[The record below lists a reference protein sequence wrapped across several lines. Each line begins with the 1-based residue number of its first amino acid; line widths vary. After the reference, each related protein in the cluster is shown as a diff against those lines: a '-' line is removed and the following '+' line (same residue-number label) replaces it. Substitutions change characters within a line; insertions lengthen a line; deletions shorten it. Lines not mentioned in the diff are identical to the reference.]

1 MKSKVLERAMFASE
15 NKPDKISS
23 GIMQGFDDEE
33 PIDMEENND
42 DMIDEISRRSPRSPE
57 ILMNNL
63 RGDMRS
69 VDARYQELAEMVGE
83 EAAMETPPEVLAML
97 QSQLLA
103 QQAPMGIGA
112 LPAQGMTPPPPSLG
126 GAPMPTSPEMS
137 GMPPMPPQMPQ
148 EPMPMDQGS
157 MPPPQGFAYGG
168 SVSNLPGYGSM
179 NLMDSNSNSMNMM
192 GSNLN
197 MMSSNPN
204 MMGSN
209 PNMMGS
215 NPNLNMMGS
224 NPNGMGSNPN
234 PNPNGMNPYQGFAK
248 GGIASLPQ
256 AGANFNLGV
265 NYSGPV
271 EPGANYIQGA
281 GRNGDSMV
289 AHMTPE
295 QHQVLSMMGGGST
308 TNPKTGL
315 PEHYMGAGMATNL
328 MQRIQPYAQ
337 AANQMIG
344 NRMAPVL
351 TPPSIQQ
358 SRTTLGTF
366 GPKTVE
372 GMELTY
378 PSLTQ
383 RIGTVTQPIRNYV
396 ANMPASQ
403 KAVGALSTIPGGAAI
418 LNAMGGGENVPNMPT
433 GDIPSVIGT
442 DKEENRIYSS
452 PPAAAA
458 AIKEEVKTSPVAVKD
473 EKKDSVVGTST
484 NPPTGPKTVD
494 QLITQQKGS
503 KKNRLKEYMQEN
515 LPVFEEYMAGDK
527 EATQAQAL
535 FLLAD
540 AGLEFATKPA
550 RTGMLA
556 LANAFKRLPAGFSQ
570 LAAEEQ
576 SRKTQVKGA
585 ALTSALQSLAAEDKT
600 EGLIRKVLA
609 EAAAKDMSDS
619 RKRTPTDRGAGL
631 TSYTDANG
639 NDLGFVLN
647 PTVVNSF
654 LNSRLTPQAVKD
666 KEGTIVGFN
675 NPYVRVLPSSQTMNT
690 DKTTRENLFRDLGG
704 LDSAINSVQNT
715 LKDVQNAFGPGAF
728 FADLKN
734 NVLVPV
740 LPLNPDLVA
749 AEAKTKVQSALIR
762 ASKAIAGAGDS
773 GNIAVAEQK
782 IAMESLGD
790 KPSTFFSSPEVSLKK
805 LLAVNT
811 SLINQK
817 FIIANQLGFIN
828 QDVIF
833 DTPNLGTKTDPIPQ
847 DKLSYLSQLASQ
859 NPKGQVYIS
868 TPSGVQQVLLST
880 FKQ

>member
-33 PIDMEENND
+33 PMDMEENND
-42 DMIDEISRRSPRSPE
+42 DMMDEVSRRSPRSPE

-126 GAPMPTSPEMS
+126 GAPMPTSPEMG

-168 SVSNLPGYGSM
+168 MVGNPPGYGPM
-179 NLMDSNSNSMNMM
+179 DLMDSNSNSMNMM
-192 GSNLN
+192 SSKPD
-197 MMSSNPN
+197 MMSSNP
-204 MMGSN
+204 
-209 PNMMGS
+209 

-224 NPNGMGSNPN
+224 
-234 PNPNGMNPYQGFAK
+234 NPNGMNPYQGFAK

-281 GRNGDSMV
+281 GRNGDTMV

-383 RIGTVTQPIRNYV
+383 RIGTVTQPISNYV

-403 KAVGALSTIPGGAAI
+403 KAMGALSTIPGGAAI
-418 LNAMGGGENVPNMPT
+418 INAMGGGENVPNMPT
-433 GDIPSVIGT
+433 GNIPSVIGT
-442 DKEENRIYSS
+442 DKEGNRIYSS

-458 AIKEEVKTSPVAVKD
+458 AAVPVATVKDEVKTSPAAVKD
-473 EKKDSVVGTST
+473 EKKEGAVGTST

-494 QLITQQKGS
+494 QLITQQK
-503 KKNRLKEYMQEN
+503 
-515 LPVFEEYMAGDK
+515 
-527 EATQAQAL
+527 
-535 FLLAD
+535 
-540 AGLEFATKPA
+540 
-550 RTGMLA
+550 
-556 LANAFKRLPAGFSQ
+556 
-570 LAAEEQ
+570 
-576 SRKTQVKGA
+576 
-585 ALTSALQSLAAEDKT
+585 
-600 EGLIRKVLA
+600 
-609 EAAAKDMSDS
+609 
-619 RKRTPTDRGAGL
+619 
-631 TSYTDANG
+631 
-639 NDLGFVLN
+639 
-647 PTVVNSF
+647 
-654 LNSRLTPQAVKD
+654 
-666 KEGTIVGFN
+666 
-675 NPYVRVLPSSQTMNT
+675 
-690 DKTTRENLFRDLGG
+690 
-704 LDSAINSVQNT
+704 
-715 LKDVQNAFGPGAF
+715 
-728 FADLKN
+728 
-734 NVLVPV
+734 
-740 LPLNPDLVA
+740 
-749 AEAKTKVQSALIR
+749 
-762 ASKAIAGAGDS
+762 
-773 GNIAVAEQK
+773 
-782 IAMESLGD
+782 
-790 KPSTFFSSPEVSLKK
+790 
-805 LLAVNT
+805 
-811 SLINQK
+811 
-817 FIIANQLGFIN
+817 
-828 QDVIF
+828 
-833 DTPNLGTKTDPIPQ
+833 
-847 DKLSYLSQLASQ
+847 
-859 NPKGQVYIS
+859 
-868 TPSGVQQVLLST
+868 
-880 FKQ
+880 

>member
-1 MKSKVLERAMFASE
+1 MKSKVLERAMFVSE

-33 PIDMEENND
+33 PMDIEENND
-42 DMIDEISRRSPRSPE
+42 DMMDEVSRRSPRSPE

-168 SVSNLPGYGSM
+168 SVSNPPGYGSM

-197 MMSSNPN
+197 MMSSKPD

-209 PNMMGS
+209 PN
-215 NPNLNMMGS
+215 PNLNIMNS
-224 NPNGMGSNPN
+224 
-234 PNPNGMNPYQGFAK
+234 NPNGMNPYQGFAK

-281 GRNGDSMV
+281 GRNGDTMV

-383 RIGTVTQPIRNYV
+383 RIGTVTRPISNYV

-403 KAVGALSTIPGGAAI
+403 KAIGALSTIPGGAAVI
-418 LNAMGGGENVPNMPT
+418 NAMGGGENVPNMPMLGT
-433 GDIPSVIGT
+433 GRGNVLTTEVPSVIGT
-442 DKEENRIYSS
+442 DKEGNRIYSS
-452 PPAAAA
+452 PPAAAAA
-458 AIKEEVKTSPVAVKD
+458 AIKEEVKTSPAAVKD
-473 EKKDSVVGTST
+473 EKKESAVGTST

-515 LPVFEEYMAGDK
+515 LPIFEEYMAGDK

-585 ALTSALQSLAAEDKT
+585 ALTSALQSMAAEDKT
-600 EGLIRKVLA
+600 EGMIRKVLA
-609 EAAAKDMSDS
+609 EAALKETSDL

-654 LNSRLTPQAVKD
+654 LNSRFTPQAVKN

-675 NPYVRVLPSSQTMNT
+675 NPYARVLPASQTMNP

-704 LDSAINSVQNT
+704 LDSAISSVQNT

-740 LPLNPDLVA
+740 LPLSPDLIA
-749 AEAKTKVQSALIR
+749 AEAKTKVQSALIT
-762 ASKAIAGAGDS
+762 ASKAIARAGDS
-773 GNIAVAEQK
+773 GNIAVAEQR

-805 LLAVNT
+805 LLAVNA

-833 DTPNLGTKTDPIPQ
+833 DTPNLGTKTDPIPY
-847 DKLSYLSQLASQ
+847 DKTAYLDLIRQT
-859 NPKGQVYIS
+859 NPNANVYI
-868 TPSGVQQVLLST
+868 TTKSGKILQQNVSKVLPE
-880 FKQ
+880 